1 MRVDHQ
7 GVQERELN
15 YTTSAIHLNDQEN
28 PDSSIPVVGQFMEMT
43 QSAEKTRWEWN
54 RKFIKIDTSEAAS
67 YVKNKQLLLQFP
79 SSENFPLAPDVTEFN
94 HLNEFERATWT
105 FESSSIRGNQRFC
118 LDYA

>member
-1 MRVDHQ
+1 MHVDHQ
-7 GVQERELN
+7 GVQERESN

-28 PDSSIPVVGQFMEMT
+28 PNSSIAVVGQLMEMT

-79 SSENFPLAPDVTEFN
+79 SSENFLS
-94 HLNEFERATWT
+94 H
-105 FESSSIRGNQRFC
+105 QM
-118 LDYA
+118 